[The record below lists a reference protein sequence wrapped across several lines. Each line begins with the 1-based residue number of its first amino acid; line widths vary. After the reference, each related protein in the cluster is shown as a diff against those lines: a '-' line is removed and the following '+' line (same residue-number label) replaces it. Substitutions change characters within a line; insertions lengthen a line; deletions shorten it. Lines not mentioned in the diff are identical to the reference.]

1 MTFVLRR
8 SVPSVAGL
16 LGLLLVVG
24 AAATVFLGAPPWFPA
39 AFAIV
44 MIGVQYLV
52 NPWIIQWLVPAI
64 VVPHDGERYATEHR
78 VGTLVAR
85 RCRDAGVPLVKLA
98 IVDDGTPNAFT
109 FGRTPADA
117 RMWISRGLLERL
129 DERELDA
136 VITHEVGHIKHWDF
150 AVMTVAAVV
159 PMVLYF
165 VYLMARGSRREGFY
179 VAVAAYAAYVVSQ
192 FVVLALSRAREYAAD
207 NWSCQCTGDGDALA
221 SALVKIAYGMGE
233 ERAAEKEWA
242 ARLVEQGKEGKKRL
256 AAGQRHQQR
265 VQSMRAMGI
274 FEPRAAEAMAAALAS
289 GVDADRAL
297 AAMRWDVGN
306 PWGKTL
312 EKLSTHPLVARRI
325 EALEKSGLPGAPKQW
340 SILRSL
346 AQVPENERWAAR
358 ARFGRELFIATG
370 PWAVL
375 VPLLAFGL
383 FTGSG
388 VSLGLALV
396 AAGALAVWKQTVKY
410 PTTVFAP
417 VAEVT
422 SLLERL
428 DASPV
433 TGIPVEVKGR
443 VIGRGF
449 PGYVLSP
456 DLVVQDSSGFV
467 PLLYRQPVPFLAAL
481 FALFRAERFMG
492 QEVVARGWYRRIPGP
507 VIELR
512 DVVSVE
518 DGLRAR
524 TWEWVARYAASG
536 LVLVVGLVIAA
547 ISLG

>member
-44 MIGVQYLV
+44 MIGVQYVV
-52 NPWIIQWLVPAI
+52 NPWIIQWLVPALI
-64 VVPHDGERYATEHR
+64 VDHDGTRYATEHPI
-78 VGTLVAR
+78 GAIVAR

-109 FGRTPADA
+109 FGRTPGDA
-117 RMWISRGLLERL
+117 RMWVSRGLLERL

-165 VYLMARGSRREGFY
+165 IYLMARGSRREGFY
-179 VAVAAYAAYVVSQ
+179 VAVTAYVAYVVSQ

-256 AAGQRHQQR
+256 AAGQRHQHR
-265 VQSMRAMGI
+265 IQSMRAMGI
-274 FEPRAAEAMAAALAS
+274 FEPRAAEAMASALAS
-289 GVDADRAL
+289 GIDADRAL

-312 EKLSTHPLVARRI
+312 EKMSTHPLVARRI

-358 ARFGRELFIATG
+358 ARFGRELFIAVA

-375 VPLLAFGL
+375 VPLVGFGL

-396 AAGALAVWKQTVKY
+396 AAGALAIWKQTVKY

-433 TGIPVEVKGR
+433 AGIPVEVKGR
-443 VIGRGF
+443 VLGRGF

-467 PLLYRQPVPFLAAL
+467 PLVYRQPVPFLASL

-492 QEVVARGWYRRIPGP
+492 QDVVARGWYRRMPGP

-512 DVVSVE
+512 DVVSA
-518 DGLRAR
+518 DGELRAR

-536 LVLVVGLVIAA
+536 LVLAVGLVVAA
-547 ISLG
+547 VSLG